1 MSPIAPETAVPELNL
16 EANSFST
23 ATGETPKNSAGQH
36 PMFYEFKPEE
46 TVRAAHGPPYAAKPG
61 RLKPPCGCYRG
72 GPHRQS
78 RHRATA
84 TVSARLLG

>member
-1 MSPIAPETAVPELNL
+1 MLPVAHETAVPELNL

-46 TVRAAHGPPYAAKPG
+46 TVRAAHGTTLRCKTWEAEAAL
-61 RLKPPCGCYRG
+61 RLLSRWASPAIPPPC
-72 GPHRQS
+72 HRNC
-78 RHRATA
+78 
-84 TVSARLLG
+84 